1 MGEAMSTLLFQP
13 PPPSR
18 LRESKLVFLKTST
31 NEKIPAFHIKIPD
44 AEYTILYSHANAE
57 DLGNVYPWCKFLAKM
72 LKVNLFAYD
81 YTGYGLSKGNPSED
95 NCYADITAA
104 YKYLINEQ
112 NILPNKLILY
122 GRSLGTGPSC
132 YLAATKAEE
141 GVRLAGLILH
151 APFLS
156 IYRIVIESGCTL
168 MGDRFPNIDYAPL
181 VRCPVLLIHGK
192 RDKIVPFNHSEQ
204 LFMAFYEECRTP
216 PLFIPDMGHNHVS
229 ASIRGMFLKRVKRF
243 IDDHVATDEYRIP
256 EDELLSISMSTSQD
270 NMNMNKRDRCPSLAD
285 TNSTCSDTDDHD
297 ELVQKHRPF
306 CVLTCDECDISRV
319 FAADE
324 DNKKIKKQDTF
335 LSNSCVS
342 NSVGCVENNRMSSR
356 SRIRR
361 KKYDTWKKSI
371 FARKNKGVVVPDNI
385 H

>member
-1 MGEAMSTLLFQP
+1 MGEAMSSLLFQP

-18 LRESKLVFLKTST
+18 LRESKLVFLQTSQG
-31 NEKIPAFHIKIPD
+31 ERIPAFHIQTPG

-81 YTGYGLSKGNPSED
+81 YTGYGLSKGSPSED

-104 YKYLINEQ
+104 YKYLRDEKDIIPE
-112 NILPNKLILY
+112 KLILY

-168 MGDRFPNIDYAPL
+168 MGDRFPNVDYAPMIK
-181 VRCPVLLIHGK
+181 CPVLLIHGK
-192 RDKIVPFNHSEQ
+192 RDKIVPFKHSEQ
-204 LFMAFYEECRTP
+204 LYDTFHEQCRTP

-229 ASIRGMFLKRVKRF
+229 ASIRSMFLKRLKRF
-243 IDDHVATDEYRIP
+243 IDEHVAVEERMP
-256 EDELLSISMSTSQD
+256 REDLFSLISESE
-270 NMNMNKRDRCPSLAD
+270 NMDSSNCRTGAPRERCPSLAD
-285 TNSTCSDTDDHD
+285 TNSTCSFDGDDTRDN
-297 ELVQKHRPF
+297 KRPF
-306 CVLTCDECDISRV
+306 CVLTCDDCDISRV
-319 FAADE
+319 FSIEDDAD
-324 DNKKIKKQDTF
+324 KKMLKKQDIS
-335 LSNSCVS
+335 LSNSCIS
-342 NSVGCVENNRMSSR
+342 GDETNGHLSSR
-356 SRIRR
+356 SRIR
-361 KKYDTWKKSI
+361 KTKYESWKKHVFS
-371 FARKNKGVVVPDNI
+371 RKLKGPVK
-385 H
+385 

>member
-18 LRESKLVFLKTST
+18 LRESKLVFLQTSQG
-31 NEKIPAFHIKIPD
+31 EKIPAFHIQTPGAK
-44 AEYTILYSHANAE
+44 YTILYSHANAE

-81 YTGYGLSKGNPSED
+81 YTGYGLSKGNPSEE

-104 YKYLINEQ
+104 YKYLRYEKDIA
-112 NILPNKLILY
+112 PNKLILY

-168 MGDRFPNIDYAPL
+168 MGDRFPNVDYAPL

-192 RDKIVPFNHSEQ
+192 RDKIVPFKHSEQ
-204 LFMAFYEECRTP
+204 LFMSFHEQCRTP
-216 PLFIPDMGHNHVS
+216 PLFIQEMGHNHVS
-229 ASIRGMFLKRVKRF
+229 ASIRSMFLKRVKRF
-243 IDDHVATDEYRIP
+243 IDEHVAAEERMP
-256 EDELLSISMSTSQD
+256 QDELLLINSNNSQD
-270 NMNMNKRDRCPSLAD
+270 FEKGSRDRCPSLAD

-297 ELVQKHRPF
+297 EVVQKHRPF

-319 FAADE
+319 FSIE
-324 DNKKIKKQDTF
+324 DDDRKTLKKQETF

-342 NSVGCVENNRMSSR
+342 ANDNCVENNRMSSR

-361 KKYDTWKKSI
+361 KKYDTWKKNI
-371 FARKNKGVVVPDNI
+371 FARKHKGVVPQNI
-385 H
+385 N